1 MPERHPPKDER
12 RFGGEGSN
20 TQRCGDFF
28 ARNASHRN
36 DWRFSMPGG
45 IVHCLI
51 HPKYA
56 QLDVYIY
63 IIYII
68 LCQGVS
74 RAGLGLG
81 LSDVRTNLIVHVW
94 RIYDEQSPPPNLF
107 GNDVD
112 SILQIVAT
120 QQ

>member
-63 IIYII
+63 NIYHS
-68 LCQGVS
+68 LPGSEPRRPWFGVVR
-74 RAGLGLG
+74 RADKL
-81 LSDVRTNLIVHVW
+81 
-94 RIYDEQSPPPNLF
+94 
-107 GNDVD
+107 D
-112 SILQIVAT
+112 SSCLAHL
-120 QQ
+120 